1 MSRLSSVVATAA
13 VAFVL
18 AAAPRLQAQ
27 PHEGVGARAL
37 GMAGAFTAVA
47 NDASAIYWNP
57 AGQAT
62 GDYLSL
68 VVERGAHESG
78 LEVDDPE
85 GPAVRGSGTLV
96 ALTIPVIGF
105 GYYRLDET
113 SLGPVFEWTHPAGG
127 PERARSGS
135 SLLTEHFA
143 VTLAQTLAEGLHVGV
158 ALKAVRG
165 AGSATGFGGR
175 AGQPF
180 PVPPDAALD
189 ILSDRREVADT
200 TLDAD
205 VGVMLDLRR
214 WRVGLSA
221 RNLRAPAFPTP
232 TPNRPV
238 TLERTARLGV
248 AVLPSDRVTLGMDAD
263 LTTGERAD
271 GRWRALA
278 AGAELWTASRTL
290 ALRGG
295 ARVQTVDEAR
305 PVGTVGVS
313 AQLWKLLYADVH
325 GALGADGRREW
336 SVGARVAY

>member
-18 AAAPRLQAQ
+18 AAAPRVQAQ
-27 PHEGVGARAL
+27 PHEGVGVRAL
-37 GMAGAFTAVA
+37 GMAGASTAVA

-68 VVERGAHESG
+68 VIERGAHESG
-78 LEVDDPE
+78 IEVDDPE

-105 GYYRLDET
+105 GYYRIERNG
-113 SLGPVFEWTHPAGG
+113 LGPAGAHP
-127 PERARSGS
+127 S
-135 SLLTEHFA
+135 SLNSWLPAYSRRTSSLVTDQFV
-143 VTLAQTLAEGLHVGV
+143 VTLAQTLVEGLHVGV

-165 AGSATGFGGR
+165 AVWEAPVHSSAGDGH
-175 AGQPF
+175 
-180 PVPPDAALD
+180 LD
-189 ILSDRREVADT
+189 VDGKLDRLPELRGPADT
-200 TLDAD
+200 TFDAD
-205 VGVMLDLRR
+205 VGVMLEVRR
-214 WRVGLSA
+214 WRVGFSA
-221 RNLRAPAFPTP
+221 RNLRQPEFETSLGD
-232 TPNRPV
+232 RV
-238 TLERTARLGV
+238 GLDRTARLGV
-248 AVLPSDRVTLGMDAD
+248 AALPSDRLTLALDAD

-278 AGAELWTASRTL
+278 AGAELWTASRKL

-313 AQLWKLLYADVH
+313 AQVWKLLYADVH